1 VIVDSGCVLERD
13 CCCFLHDVSNHM
25 QKSTSES
32 EVKSRAI
39 CP

>member
-1 VIVDSGCVLERD
+1 MIVDSGCVLERD